1 MLGGAESD
9 SGDFFF
15 GGDEF
20 GEETMAALAEAVV
33 YAPGGA
39 GRTVENVELG
49 VEAMSDGVMGPADWI
64 LSVNTHCVSP
74 FCQLH

>member
-20 GEETMAALAEAVV
+20 GEETMAALAEAV
-33 YAPGGA
+33 PGRG
-39 GRTVENVELG
+39 L
-49 VEAMSDGVMGPADWI
+49 D
-64 LSVNTHCVSP
+64 LFSV
-74 FCQLH
+74 F